1 MVSFDMSMDLELF
14 TLPGVVHYYCRC
26 HRSRFWPLLFIHIRV
41 VEYQVLKNYLDLQE
55 QKLIGKKNP
64 RARPLG
70 MNIIVKPQK
79 KAKTDM
85 ANAEESM
92 DAVKSHVDT
101 DKSFIDLVKPPSVDG
116 DESHVVGN
124 TGLVSYSDES
134 EDE

>member
-1 MVSFDMSMDLELF
+1 
-14 TLPGVVHYYCRC
+14 
-26 HRSRFWPLLFIHIRV
+26 
-41 VEYQVLKNYLDLQE
+41 
-55 QKLIGKKNP
+55 
-64 RARPLG
+64 
-70 MNIIVKPQK
+70 MNIIVEPQK

-85 ANAEESM
+85 ANAEESL

-116 DESHVVGN
+116 DESHVGN